1 MYPGRLTVYINGI
14 RIPNTDWS
22 LLSDKTIL
30 LKYID
35 YKAVG
40 SANNFPEEDLVD
52 ENYLP
57 ITITHKTEDII
68 VVEIRN
74 DYDRKEQTI
83 YLDPTTN
90 ITELYMDDYG
100 LPHDILESSDEVLF
114 YLNGQF
120 TGLSRNKDN
129 SYKLDI
135 YKGCITF
142 RDSKLIAAC
151 AIDKVESLLTE
162 SNAVYNAWRRLNHKE
177 SYENTNKKALTI
189 VWR

>member
-1 MYPGRLTVYINGI
+1 M
-14 RIPNTDWS
+14 
-22 LLSDKTIL
+22 
-30 LKYID
+30 
-35 YKAVG
+35 
-40 SANNFPEEDLVD
+40 
-52 ENYLP
+52 
-57 ITITHKTEDII
+57 DII
-68 VVEIRN
+68 KELKDN
-74 DYDRKEQTI
+74 DI
-83 YLDPTTN
+83 I
-90 ITELYMDDYG
+90 ITEY
-100 LPHDILESSDEVLF
+100 
-114 YLNGQF
+114 
-120 TGLSRNKDN
+120 